1 MQLKGFARDDNGAI
15 INKQNNDFEI
25 YKRERARSA
34 KGNELENRIEKL
46 EKDISQIKNIL
57 QSINSRIS

>member
-1 MQLKGFARDDNGAI
+1 MELKGFSRNAEGAV
-15 INKQNNDFEI
+15 INKQGNDFEI
-25 YKRERARSA
+25 YKRERMRSA
-34 KGNELENRIEKL
+34 KNNQLEQRIEKL